1 MGHSVQKP
9 CWWEYLFAA
18 TALLLSTGAFIPLF
32 KKQGGA
38 EIDPMQGDTVMQALW
53 LGVYAVTC
61 ILLLLRSRQVLQ
73 LVWQHRLLWCLIGLA
88 FISIAWSEAPQITLR
103 RSIALWGTTLFG
115 IYLAT
120 RYTQRELLKLLAGT
134 FGFIA
139 ILSSAFALLLPWY
152 GLQNGTDDYIWRG
165 IYENKNYLGA
175 MMCLAVIVWLINYTS
190 SIRTRLV
197 AACFACIS
205 ALLLI
210 LSNSVTALLVLL
222 LVLVILFMCIVYSY
236 YNICSPL
243 FIVVI
248 LVIGVLVS
256 WMAYSH
262 WYDLLTI
269 LGRNNT
275 LSGRTVLWQLVWDK
289 IQQRPWLGYGYS
301 AFWLGWDSQAA
312 GVWNM
317 LHWTPPHAHNGYL
330 DLWLE
335 LGLVGISFFV
345 LSLLANFRKA
355 FVLALKGRDMVDIFP
370 VLFFAFTALYNI
382 TESTIMARN
391 SIFWVLY
398 VVLTVQLST
407 NYSINNVDTASDQVF
422 RE

>member
-9 CWWEYLFAA
+9 YWWEYLFAVM
-18 TALLLSTGAFIPLF
+18 ALLLSTSAFIPLF

-61 ILLLLRSRQVLQ
+61 IILMPRLRQVLQ
-73 LVWQHRLLWCLIGLA
+73 LVWHHRLLWCLVGLA
-88 FISIAWSEAPQITLR
+88 FISMAWSEAPQITLR
-103 RSIALWGTTLFG
+103 RSVALLGTTLLG

-120 RYTQRELLKLLAGT
+120 RYTRQELLKLLAGT
-134 FGFIA
+134 FGLIA

-152 GLQNGTDDYIWRG
+152 GLQNGTNDYLWRG

-175 MMCLAVIVWLINYTS
+175 MMSMAIIIWLINYTS
-190 SIRTRLV
+190 SPGFRLV
-197 AACFACIS
+197 AACFTCIS

-222 LVLVILFMCIVYSY
+222 LVLVILFMCIVYSRY
-236 YNICSPL
+236 TICRPL
-243 FIVVI
+243 FVVSI
-248 LVIGVLVS
+248 LVIGGLVS

-269 LGRNNT
+269 LGRNTT
-275 LSGRTVLWQLVWDK
+275 LSGRTVLWQLVWDR
-289 IQQRPWLGYGYS
+289 IQQHPLLGYGYS
-301 AFWLGWDSQAA
+301 AFWLGWDSQSA
-312 GVWNM
+312 GVWKV
-317 LHWTPPHAHNGYL
+317 LHWNPPNAHNGYL

-335 LGLVGISFFV
+335 LGLVGVILFA
-345 LSLLANFRKA
+345 LSLLTNLRKA
-355 FVLALKGRDMVDIFP
+355 IVLALEGNDTAVILPFLMFVFI
-370 VLFFAFTALYNI
+370 ALYNS
-382 TESTIMARN
+382 TESAIMVRN

-398 VVLTVQLST
+398 VVFSVQLS
-407 NYSINNVDTASDQVF
+407 INCQ
-422 RE
+422 EHKC